1 MVSILSFFQTKKKG
15 KRARSRSPSPTQ
27 QHPPSS
33 APRPTQQPTPSG
45 TSNTSRPTRFLSLRH
60 KSGSSSSTKP
70 YDLTGRRG
78 STNELTRKRNKGK
91 SPEPS
96 KPDLISAFIPK
107 LDLAFDIPKTEDAIQ
122 KDSLDIHGVGEKVV
136 LRRQEKE
143 VISKLQLSVEE
154 VKLAW
159 EIFGK
164 ALRESDLNQHGLV
177 LPLRPNTNPTTR
189 LYLLALYCLVIRP
202 DLLSHFPTI
211 AAQFAQ
217 PTSNPFEI
225 WRERLTSILK
235 DGETSSDLSE
245 VLKYILRRL
254 QPTRPES
261 LIDIGLYI
269 AFVKAERSSSYPL
282 DAFERLLSPR
292 LKTGVA
298 TYLNEIFEVWSAMIT
313 HAEQNAMTPGR
324 LAHLLGW
331 WTWGCSTGKFRSW
344 EELYKDWKS
353 AGQRMEH
360 LLYVWIR
367 LQSTKT
373 QLPTRLL
380 DVVQD
385 YPFGEASTT
394 ADQPPS
400 PPPSSFPRQTLH
412 VTLTSSLPVTGLF
425 DTPEDILS
433 SSLSAKLDENATAP
447 LWSALKAVKD
457 LDLSKILSTDSM
469 KFLEKV
475 TEPTDIPPTPNPAQM
490 RSPILVNV
498 TPSGQQPTSN
508 GGTFRGRYHSHSG
521 DLSSPATIVSSSTT
535 SPNLSTLLNVGKD
548 DESPKS
554 VKKQASLGVLPK
566 SGGSA
571 WDDFQKSG
579 FGDSSKNAGKL
590 DLAFSPGSISKPVV
604 PAASTIQL
612 GANIT
617 EESVAKKRATFSDS
631 KGSKAVYGI
640 AIEEVVEIDDTFIAF
655 VEDAQL
661 DRPSTASWPPFSLV
675 RLNPL
680 VQPLQ
685 CEKVIEWLLI
695 TVVHHPPH
703 IPVPQHKPQ
712 STPELGLN
720 RPTSPS
726 SSKAGTP
733 RGLKGITESF
743 KRSSSFQSGMN
754 LRRSFFGT
762 SGFSLSLSRHASD
775 ELDTLPESE
784 SDNACQLRAPLSAA
798 SLTPTEYTITEMGE
812 MIKIPSP
819 NEKVEEAIVDPSAST
834 GAGPSVVAEKEI
846 DTDVATIKGKP
857 MVTGLTTGPS
867 VDTLVSQWK
876 YAGEGAEH
884 IVFSHRGTLSEY
896 NGKVLRLR
904 KSQFLGNSPTDPEYR
919 QTLNEWTF
927 NLLPQLVPLELLIK
941 THEVNLAEGWV
952 KDLFTQAD
960 ATRPEERKLLGDLK
974 SLVVGEAKGV
984 IMEDTTTNEKKDGIV
999 SLAFEI
1005 KPKWGFLPDS
1015 STVVPPEAAEVKSEH
1030 CRFCMHRHLKG
1041 HDSSA
1046 EGKFCPLDL
1055 YSGEE
1060 VRMKKAIN
1068 GLWGIWEQSEG
1079 KENNWRVFVNG
1090 EKISPDKAEAV
1101 ALYFDD
1107 EKSLA
1112 DHIASSIIPILNSSQ
1127 VVQTLKTLQATL
1139 DPTDISDLA
1148 SRFSSAHPDAELFD
1162 PALIPSPTSAEL
1174 KEFIKLYLSSPQA
1187 GKTGEAWTLRQRMIA
1202 FALSAIFKDCSVFV
1216 KLTLASSSPPLS
1228 PSTEKTEEKWSLV
1241 EGSGKVKII
1250 DLDLKPIQNLGKWK
1264 TTDDKIWKHWLETH
1278 SSSTT
1283 QEIKNDT
1290 QDDDAV
1296 KVEEGQT
1303 LDIPIRHK
1311 AISGLTLSG
1320 VSEVGSTNTSD
1331 GASTRALFVPTPDR
1345 TRENTPLPTPAPVT
1359 VGSSMEDSLEPVDPP
1374 SNQNHQSE
1382 SPVEDQGGSVPQAA
1396 HEAID
1401 PRRTK
1406 RSMAPSPSPP
1416 PPPALKIPEQD
1427 EDRSKEIPK
1436 IPKDDVSSEV
1446 LLDHESTAQNRQQE
1460 RDIPMPPT
1468 PHDDEHIAEPQKTNE
1483 SSSIIGAGLAGLGSV
1498 VGLAA
1503 EAVHAIVE
1511 EFAEARSE
1519 KEEEKELLKNN
1530 AQVDDQSRE
1539 VAPSEQDGVL
1549 APEVHQAT
1557 NPVGEPVST
1566 EQPKVDIDIQPV
1578 PAVDNEYDGPD
1589 TNPIAPIEQLNTDN
1603 IISLEP
1609 AVIDERPKEEEAG
1622 ESREYTPRAE
1632 EDRVNVEADTP
1643 QAELDNFYTP
1653 AETPLIPQ
1661 PSAFDI
1667 PAELPVPVKTSD
1679 SSELPTRTVSS
1690 DKINDAAQEVSAEQA
1705 NQVDAESSAGTPKM
1719 TIIPIED
1726 ATPKRDGDEA
1736 VSDSSGDQVD
1746 SAPVRIRIGDT
1757 SIEQTNAVVAPAST
1771 ELNADTPLESVDA
1784 PEAATFKTEIPASLP
1799 STIKDPAVPGDISS
1813 QDVSAP
1819 PQNSP
1824 EPPVGVAPAEEQPSF
1839 EVDEHSA
1846 DQVPHDGAKAQDALI
1861 IQQSPAP
1868 PSVLDFETPSNQ
1880 HEASASSDFA
1890 PVEADH
1896 SRDPLEDNKAKNTS
1910 NPVDNASASTPHD
1923 ELSAGIH
1930 VPYNSGLPEETSH
1943 ETAKASEIPPILGQP
1958 INSTTPTSSNTEH
1971 EPPSDNQP
1979 IISEDPTESQDHL
1992 SPLVADH
1999 HQAEEPVYDH
2009 HDLSTISE
2017 DGESS
2022 VPSSTD
2028 MSKDASLPTTDDGEQ
2043 WVEDAQPSQEQE
2055 EEETPRAIHES
2066 LVEEVN
2072 VRRPVDEKVER
2083 VGEEEGKYVSDRQD
2097 EEVTSPVESVKES
2110 VSEPSDEIPT
2120 PREPAGALN
2129 ENDTTPSNSTSIV
2142 KSAGEE
2148 EKIPESVVDPSSSID
2163 DDGTSHLVEKEYS
2176 NGLSPQPQM

>member
-15 KRARSRSPSPTQ
+15 KRARSRSPSPIQ
-27 QHPPSS
+27 QLPPSS
-33 APRPTQQPTPSG
+33 ALRSTQQPTPSG

-78 STNELTRKRNKGK
+78 STNELTRKRSKGK
-91 SPEPS
+91 SPESS
-96 KPDLISAFIPK
+96 KPHLTSAFIPK
-107 LDLAFDIPKTEDAIQ
+107 LDLGFDLPKTEDAIQ

-136 LRRQEKE
+136 LRQQEKE

-159 EIFGK
+159 EVIGK

-177 LPLRPNTNPTTR
+177 LPLRPNTDPTTQ
-189 LYLLALYCLVIRP
+189 LYLLAIYCLVIRP
-202 DLLSHFPTI
+202 DLLSNFPTI

-217 PTSNPFEI
+217 PTSNPSEI

-235 DGETSSDLSE
+235 DGETTSDLSE
-245 VLKYILRRL
+245 VLKYTLRRL
-254 QPTRPES
+254 QTTPPEP
-261 LIDIGLYI
+261 LIDISLYT

-282 DAFERLLSPR
+282 DAFETLLSPR

-298 TYLNEIFEVWSAMIT
+298 TYLNEIFEVWSAVIT

-331 WTWGCSTGKFRSW
+331 WTWGCSTGKFKSW

-353 AGQRMEH
+353 AGQWMEH

-367 LQSTKT
+367 HQSTKT

-380 DVVQD
+380 EVVQD

-400 PPPSSFPRQTLH
+400 APPSSFPRQTLH
-412 VTLTSSLPVTGLF
+412 ITLTSSLPVAELF

-433 SSLSAKLDENATAP
+433 SSLSAKLNENATAP

-475 TEPTDIPPTPNPAQM
+475 TESTDIPPIPNSTQTRTPIQ
-490 RSPILVNV
+490 VNV
-498 TPSGQQPTSN
+498 TPSVQPTSN
-508 GGTFRGRYHSHSG
+508 GSTFRGRYHSHSG
-521 DLSSPATIVSSSTT
+521 DLSSPATNVSSSTT
-535 SPNLSTLLNVGKD
+535 SPDLSTLLNVRED
-548 DESPKS
+548 DDSPKS

-566 SGGSA
+566 TGGSA

-579 FGDSSKNAGKL
+579 FGDSPKTAGKL
-590 DLAFSPGSISKPVV
+590 DLAFSPGSTSKPIV
-604 PAASTIQL
+604 PPASTIQL

-617 EESVAKKRATFSDS
+617 EGPVAMKRATFSDS
-631 KGSKAVYGI
+631 RGSKAVYGI
-640 AIEEVVEIDDTFIAF
+640 ANEEVIEIDDTFMAF

-680 VQPLQ
+680 VQPLH
-685 CEKVIEWLLI
+685 CERVIEWLLI
-695 TVVHHPPH
+695 TVVHRPPR
-703 IPVPQHKPQ
+703 IPAPEHKPQ
-712 STPELGLN
+712 STPELELN

-733 RGLKGITESF
+733 RGFKGITESF
-743 KRSSSFQSGMN
+743 KRSTSFQSGMN

-762 SGFSLSLSRHASD
+762 SGFSLSRHASD

-784 SDNACQLRAPLSAA
+784 SDNARQLKAPLSAA

-812 MIKIPSP
+812 MIKIPRP
-819 NEKVEEAIVDPSAST
+819 NDKVEEAVVGPPVSG
-834 GAGPSVVAEKEI
+834 GAGPSLAAEKEI
-846 DTDVATIKGKP
+846 DADVVTIKGKP
-857 MVTGLTTGPS
+857 MATGLTTGPS
-867 VDTLVSQWK
+867 VDTLASQWK

-927 NLLPQLVPLELLIK
+927 NLLPQLVPSELLIQ
-941 THEVNLAEGWV
+941 TQEVNLAEGWV

-999 SLAFEI
+999 NLALEI
-1005 KPKWGFLPDS
+1005 KPKWGFLPDA
-1015 STVVPPEAAEVKSEH
+1015 STIVPPEAAEIKSKH

-1046 EGKFCPLDL
+1046 ECKFCPLDL

-1068 GLWGIWEQSEG
+1068 GLWGIWEQSQG

-1090 EKISPDKAEAV
+1090 ERTSPDKAEAV
-1101 ALYFDD
+1101 AKYFDD

-1127 VVQTLKTLQATL
+1127 VFQTLKTLQSTL

-1162 PALIPSPTSAEL
+1162 PALIPSPTTAEL
-1174 KEFIKLYLSSPQA
+1174 NDFIKLYLSSPEA
-1187 GKTGEAWTLRQRMIA
+1187 GKTGDTWTLRQRMIA

-1216 KLTLASSSPPLS
+1216 KFTLASSSPPLS
-1228 PSTEKTEEKWSLV
+1228 LPTEKTEEKWSLV
-1241 EGSGKVKII
+1241 EGSGTVKII

-1264 TTDDKIWKHWLETH
+1264 TTDDKIWRYWLDTH
-1278 SSSTT
+1278 PCFTT

-1290 QDDDAV
+1290 QDGDAV
-1296 KVEEGQT
+1296 KVEEGKT
-1303 LDIPIRHK
+1303 WDIPIRHK

-1320 VSEVGSTNTSD
+1320 ISEVGSTNTSD

-1359 VGSSMEDSLEPVDPP
+1359 AGSSMEDSLEPVDPQ
-1374 SNQNHQSE
+1374 SDQNHQSE
-1382 SPVEDQGGSVPQAA
+1382 SLVEDQGGSVPQAVD
-1396 HEAID
+1396 ETIE

-1406 RSMAPSPSPP
+1406 RSMAPSPSLPSS
-1416 PPPALKIPEQD
+1416 PALNIPEQD
-1427 EDRSKEIPK
+1427 EGRSKEIPK
-1436 IPKDDVSSEV
+1436 MLKDHVSPEIP
-1446 LLDHESTAQNRQQE
+1446 LDNESTAQDRQQE
-1460 RDIPMPPT
+1460 RNIPMLPT
-1468 PHDDEHIAEPQKTNE
+1468 PHDDKNVAEVQGTE
-1483 SSSIIGAGLAGLGSV
+1483 GSSGIIGAGLAGLGTV

-1511 EFAEARSE
+1511 EFTEPQPE
-1519 KEEEKELLKNN
+1519 KGQERELVKDD
-1530 AQVDDQSRE
+1530 AQVDDQSKA
-1539 VAPSEQDGVL
+1539 VASIEPDGVL
-1549 APEVHQAT
+1549 ASEVRQAT
-1557 NPVGEPVST
+1557 NPVEEPAST
-1566 EQPKVDIDIQPV
+1566 EQPVDNIDTQSIS
-1578 PAVDNEYDGPD
+1578 AVDNEHDGQG
-1589 TNPIAPIEQLNTDN
+1589 TNPIAPNEQLNTDN
-1603 IISLEP
+1603 IISSES
-1609 AVIDERPKEEEAG
+1609 AVIDEMPNEEEAE
-1622 ESREYTPRAE
+1622 ESLEHTPQAE
-1632 EDRVNVEADTP
+1632 ADRVNVEPDTP
-1643 QAELDNFYTP
+1643 QVELDNFYTP
-1653 AETPLIPQ
+1653 AETPLISQ
-1661 PSAFDI
+1661 PLTFDI
-1667 PAELPVPVKTSD
+1667 PANLPAPVETSD
-1679 SSELPTRTVSS
+1679 SFELPSLTESS
-1690 DKINDAAQEVSAEQA
+1690 DTINDVAREVSEQA
-1705 NQVDAESSAGTPKM
+1705 GQFDTASTAGTPKM
-1719 TIIPIED
+1719 TIIPIKD
-1726 ATPKRDGDEA
+1726 ATPKRDPEESAFPSFD
-1736 VSDSSGDQVD
+1736 DQVED
-1746 SAPVRIRIGDT
+1746 TPTAHNDTAVTPVKT
-1757 SIEQTNAVVAPAST
+1757 ESI
-1771 ELNADTPLESVDA
+1771 ADTVSESVDSPQA
-1784 PEAATFKTEIPASLP
+1784 VAMKTGNPAWPL
-1799 STIKDPAVPGDISS
+1799 STTEDPAVPRDLS
-1813 QDVSAP
+1813 
-1819 PQNSP
+1819 N
-1824 EPPVGVAPAEEQPSF
+1824 
-1839 EVDEHSA
+1839 
-1846 DQVPHDGAKAQDALI
+1846 QVPHDEAETGDAPI
-1861 IQQSPAP
+1861 THQSSAP
-1868 PSVLDFETPSNQ
+1868 PPVKDVEIPANQ
-1880 HEASASSDFA
+1880 HEVSSSSDLA
-1890 PVEADH
+1890 PVEADQ
-1896 SRDPLEDNKAKNTS
+1896 PQEPIEGGKAENS
-1910 NPVDNASASTPHD
+1910 SGPIDDLQASKPHY
-1923 ELSAGIH
+1923 EPSAGNK
-1930 VPYNSGLPEETSH
+1930 VPPNSGLAEATSNGA
-1943 ETAKASEIPPILGQP
+1943 AKASEIPPILGQP
-1958 INSTTPTSSNTEH
+1958 INPTTPTFSNTEH
-1971 EPPSDNQP
+1971 ELSSDNQP

-1992 SPLVADH
+1992 SPLVSDH

-2022 VPSSTD
+2022 APSSTD

-2055 EEETPRAIHES
+2055 EEETPRALHEK

-2072 VRRPVDEKVER
+2072 VLRPADEREGR
-2083 VGEEEGKYVSDRQD
+2083 LGEEAGNYVSERQD
-2097 EEVTSPVESVKES
+2097 EGTSPVETVEES
-2110 VSEPSDEIPT
+2110 VSEPVHEMPT
-2120 PREPAGALN
+2120 NVKPTGASS
-2129 ENDTTPSNSTSIV
+2129 ENGITPSESI
-2142 KSAGEE
+2142 
-2148 EKIPESVVDPSSSID
+2148 
-2163 DDGTSHLVEKEYS
+2163 
-2176 NGLSPQPQM
+2176 

>member
-27 QHPPSS
+27 QQPPSS

-78 STNELTRKRNKGK
+78 STNELTRKRSKGK
-91 SPEPS
+91 SPESS

-107 LDLAFDIPKTEDAIQ
+107 LDLGFDIPKNEDAIQ

-136 LRRQEKE
+136 LRQQEKE

-159 EIFGK
+159 EVIGK

-177 LPLRPNTNPTTR
+177 LPLRPNTDPTTQ
-189 LYLLALYCLVIRP
+189 LYLLAIYCLVIRP
-202 DLLSHFPTI
+202 DLLSKFPTI

-217 PTSNPFEI
+217 PTSNPSDI

-245 VLKYILRRL
+245 VLKYTLRRL
-254 QPTRPES
+254 QPTPPEP
-261 LIDIGLYI
+261 LIDTGLYT
-269 AFVKAERSSSYPL
+269 AFVQAERSSSYPL
-282 DAFERLLSPR
+282 DTFETLLSPR

-298 TYLNEIFEVWSAMIT
+298 TYLNEIFEVWSAVIT

-324 LAHLLGW
+324 LAYLLGW
-331 WTWGCSTGKFRSW
+331 WTWGCSTGKLKSW

-367 LQSTKT
+367 HQSTKT

-380 DVVQD
+380 EVVQD

-400 PPPSSFPRQTLH
+400 APPSSFPRQTLH
-412 VTLTSSLPVTGLF
+412 ITLTSSLPVTGLF
-425 DTPEDILS
+425 DTSEDILS

-457 LDLSKILSTDSM
+457 LDLSKILSTDSV

-490 RSPILVNV
+490 RSPIQVNV
-498 TPSGQQPTSN
+498 TPSGQLTSN

-548 DESPKS
+548 DDSPKS

-566 SGGSA
+566 TGGSA

-579 FGDSSKNAGKL
+579 FGDSPKTAGKL
-590 DLAFSPGSISKPVV
+590 DLALSPGSISKPVV
-604 PAASTIQL
+604 PPASTIQL

-617 EESVAKKRATFSDS
+617 EEPVAKKRATFNDS

-640 AIEEVVEIDDTFIAF
+640 AKEEVVEIDDTFIAF

-680 VQPLQ
+680 VQPLH

-695 TVVHHPPH
+695 TVVHRPLR
-703 IPVPQHKPQ
+703 IPAPEHKPQ

-733 RGLKGITESF
+733 RGFKGITESF

-762 SGFSLSLSRHASD
+762 SGFSLSRHASD

-784 SDNACQLRAPLSAA
+784 SDNARHLRAPLSAA

-819 NEKVEEAIVDPSAST
+819 NEKAEEAVVAPPVSG
-834 GAGPSVVAEKEI
+834 GAGPSLAAEKEI
-846 DTDVATIKGKP
+846 DADVATIKGKP
-857 MVTGLTTGPS
+857 MATGLTTGPS
-867 VDTLVSQWK
+867 VDTLASQWK

-927 NLLPQLVPLELLIK
+927 NLLPQLVPSELLIQ
-941 THEVNLAEGWV
+941 TQEVNLAEGWV

-984 IMEDTTTNEKKDGIV
+984 IMEDTTTNEKKDGLV
-999 SLAFEI
+999 NLAFEI
-1005 KPKWGFLPDS
+1005 KPKWGFLPDA
-1015 STVVPPEAAEVKSEH
+1015 STIIPPEAAEIKSKH

-1068 GLWGIWEQSEG
+1068 GLWGIWEHSQG

-1090 EKISPDKAEAV
+1090 ERISPDKTEDV
-1101 ALYFDD
+1101 AKYFDD
-1107 EKSLA
+1107 GHSLA
-1112 DHIASSIIPILNSSQ
+1112 DSIASSIIPILNSSQ
-1127 VVQTLKTLQATL
+1127 VFQILKTLQSTL

-1162 PALIPSPTSAEL
+1162 PALILSPTSAGL
-1174 KEFIKLYLSSPQA
+1174 KEFIKLYLSSPEA
-1187 GKTGEAWTLRQRMIA
+1187 GKTADAWTLRQRMIA

-1216 KLTLASSSPPLS
+1216 KFTLASCSPPLS
-1228 PSTEKTEEKWSLV
+1228 TSTEKTEGKWSLV

-1264 TTDDKIWKHWLETH
+1264 TTDDKIWKYWLDTH
-1278 SSSTT
+1278 PSSTPT
-1283 QEIKNDT
+1283 TTRPERDAQKS
-1290 QDDDAV
+1290 DDAV
-1296 KVEEGQT
+1296 KEEEGRT

-1311 AISGLTLSG
+1311 AISRLTLSG
-1320 VSEVGSTNTSD
+1320 IAEVGSTITSD

-1359 VGSSMEDSLEPVDPP
+1359 AGSSMEDSLDPVDLQ

-1382 SPVEDQGGSVPQAA
+1382 SPVEDQGGSVPQVVN
-1396 HEAID
+1396 EAIE

-1416 PPPALKIPEQD
+1416 PHLASNIPKQD
-1427 EDRSKEIPK
+1427 EDRSKGIPK
-1436 IPKDDVSSEV
+1436 MPKDDVPPEV
-1446 LLDHESTAQNRQQE
+1446 PLDKHSTAQDHQQE
-1460 RDIPMPPT
+1460 RDIPMPPI
-1468 PHDDEHIAEPQKTNE
+1468 PHDDENMAGPQKTDE
-1483 SSSIIGAGLAGLGSV
+1483 SSSIIGAGLAGLGTV

-1511 EFAEARSE
+1511 EFTEPQPE
-1519 KEEEKELLKNN
+1519 KGQEKELVKDD
-1530 AQVDDQSRE
+1530 AQFDVQSKA
-1539 VAPSEQDGVL
+1539 VAQIEQDAVL
-1549 APEVHQAT
+1549 ASEVHQAT
-1557 NPVGEPVST
+1557 NPVEEPVAT
-1566 EQPKVDIDIQPV
+1566 EQPRDDIDTRPI
-1578 PAVDNEYDGPD
+1578 PAVGNEYDGQG
-1589 TNPIAPIEQLNTDN
+1589 TNPIAPNEQLNTDN
-1603 IISLEP
+1603 IPSSEP
-1609 AVIDERPKEEEAG
+1609 AVIDEMPNEEEA
-1622 ESREYTPRAE
+1622 EEFHEHTPQAQ

-1643 QAELDNFYTP
+1643 QTELENFYTP
-1653 AETPLIPQ
+1653 AETPLISQ
-1661 PSAFDI
+1661 PSTFHI
-1667 PAELPVPVKTSD
+1667 PAELPVPVETSD
-1679 SSELPTRTVSS
+1679 SSQLPTRTGSS
-1690 DKINDAAQEVSAEQA
+1690 DKINDVAQDVSDQA
-1705 NQVDAESSAGTPKM
+1705 DQVDTASTAGTPKM
-1719 TIIPIED
+1719 TIVPIED
-1726 ATPKRDGDEA
+1726 ATPKRDEDEA
-1736 VSDSSGDQVD
+1736 VSDSFGDQVD
-1746 SAPVRIRIGDT
+1746 GVPVPSKIEDTPTAQNDTSVAPVKPKII
-1757 SIEQTNAVVAPAST
+1757 
-1771 ELNADTPLESVDA
+1771 ADTASESVDS
-1784 PEAATFKTEIPASLP
+1784 PQAAALKTEIPASLP
-1799 STIKDPAVPGDISS
+1799 STTEDPAVPRDLSS
-1813 QDVSAP
+1813 QYVTAP
-1819 PQNSP
+1819 LQDSL
-1824 EPPVGVAPAEEQPSF
+1824 EPSVEAALAEEKPSL
-1839 EVDEHSA
+1839 EVDGHLT
-1846 DQVPHDGAKAQDALI
+1846 DQVPHDEAEAEDAPMTH
-1861 IQQSPAP
+1861 QSSVP
-1868 PSVLDFETPSNQ
+1868 PPDKDFEIPANQ
-1880 HEASASSDFA
+1880 HEVSLSSDLA
-1890 PVEADH
+1890 PVEADQPQE
-1896 SRDPLEDNKAKNTS
+1896 PLEDGKAENS
-1910 NPVDNASASTPHD
+1910 SRPIDDLQASKSYD
-1923 ELSAGIH
+1923 EPSAGTN
-1930 VPYNSGLPEETSH
+1930 VLPNSGLAEATWN
-1943 ETAKASEIPPILGQP
+1943 ETAKASNIPPILGQP
-1958 INSTTPTSSNTEH
+1958 INATTLTSLNTELS
-1971 EPPSDNQP
+1971 SDNQP

-1992 SPLVADH
+1992 SPLVSDH

-2043 WVEDAQPSQEQE
+2043 WVEDAQLQGQEE
-2055 EEETPRAIHES
+2055 EEVEEETPRALHEK
-2066 LVEEVN
+2066 LVEEVH
-2072 VRRPVDEKVER
+2072 VLRPADER
-2083 VGEEEGKYVSDRQD
+2083 VGRLGEEEGDSARELEDTNVPLT
-2097 EEVTSPVESVKES
+2097 EELEDS
-2110 VSEPSDEIPT
+2110 VSEPTQEIPT
-2120 PREPAGALN
+2120 NVKPAGALN
-2129 ENDTTPSNSTSIV
+2129 QNDITPLESTSIV
-2142 KSAGEE
+2142 KPVEEE
-2148 EKIPESVVDPSSSID
+2148 EKITESVVDPKSNASD
-2163 DDGTSHLVEKEYS
+2163 DAGVCI
-2176 NGLSPQPQM
+2176 

>member
-27 QHPPSS
+27 QQRPSS

-78 STNELTRKRNKGK
+78 GTNELTRKRSKGK
-91 SPEPS
+91 SLESS
-96 KPDLISAFIPK
+96 KPDLTSAFIPK
-107 LDLAFDIPKTEDAIQ
+107 LDLGFDIPRTEDAIQ
-122 KDSLDIHGVGEKVV
+122 KDSLDIHGVGEKMV
-136 LRRQEKE
+136 LRQQEKE

-159 EIFGK
+159 EVIGK

-177 LPLRPNTNPTTR
+177 LPLRPNTDPTTQ
-189 LYLLALYCLVIRP
+189 LYLLAIYCLVIRP
-202 DLLSHFPTI
+202 DLLSNFPTI

-217 PTSNPFEI
+217 PTSNPSRI

-245 VLKYILRRL
+245 VLKYTLRRL
-254 QPTRPES
+254 QPTPPEP
-261 LIDIGLYI
+261 LVDTGLYT

-282 DAFERLLSPR
+282 DAFETLLSPR

-298 TYLNEIFEVWSAMIT
+298 NYLNEIFEVWSAVIT

-331 WTWGCSTGKFRSW
+331 WTWGCSTGKFKSW

-367 LQSTKT
+367 HQSTKT

-380 DVVQD
+380 EVVQD

-412 VTLTSSLPVTGLF
+412 ITLTSSMPVTGLF

-433 SSLSAKLDENATAP
+433 SSLSAKLNENATAP

-469 KFLEKV
+469 NFLGQV
-475 TEPTDIPPTPNPAQM
+475 TEPTDIPSTPYPAQM
-490 RSPILVNV
+490 RSPIQVNV
-498 TPSGQQPTSN
+498 TPSGQPTSN

-521 DLSSPATIVSSSTT
+521 DLSSPATNVSSSTT
-535 SPNLSTLLNVGKD
+535 SPNLSTLLNVRED
-548 DESPKS
+548 DDSPKS

-566 SGGSA
+566 TGGSA

-579 FGDSSKNAGKL
+579 FGDSPKTAGKL
-590 DLAFSPGSISKPVV
+590 DLAFSPGSTSKPIV
-604 PAASTIQL
+604 PPASTIQL

-617 EESVAKKRATFSDS
+617 EGPVAMKRATFSDS

-640 AIEEVVEIDDTFIAF
+640 ANEDVIEIDDTFMAF

-680 VQPLQ
+680 VQPLH

-695 TVVHHPPH
+695 TVVHRSPR
-703 IPVPQHKPQ
+703 IPAPEPIPQ
-712 STPELGLN
+712 STQELEWN

-733 RGLKGITESF
+733 RGFKGITESF

-762 SGFSLSLSRHASD
+762 SGFSLSRHVSD
-775 ELDTLPESE
+775 ELDNLPESE
-784 SDNACQLRAPLSAA
+784 SDNAHQLRAPLSAA

-819 NEKVEEAIVDPSAST
+819 NEKEDEAVVGPPVSG
-834 GAGPSVVAEKEI
+834 GAGPSLAAEKEI
-846 DTDVATIKGKP
+846 DADVATIKGKP
-857 MVTGLTTGPS
+857 MATGLTTGPS
-867 VDTLVSQWK
+867 VDTLASQWK

-884 IVFSHRGTLSEY
+884 IVFSHRGTFSEY

-904 KSQFLGNSPTDPEYR
+904 KSQFLGNSPTDPGYR

-927 NLLPQLVPLELLIK
+927 NLLPQLVPSELLIQ
-941 THEVNLAEGWV
+941 TQEVNLAEGWV
-952 KDLFTQAD
+952 KDLFAQAD

-999 SLAFEI
+999 NLAFEI
-1005 KPKWGFLPDS
+1005 KPKWGFLPDA
-1015 STVVPPEAAEVKSEH
+1015 STIVPPEAAEVKSKH

-1046 EGKFCPLDL
+1046 ECKFCPLDL

-1068 GLWGIWEQSEG
+1068 GLWGIWEQSQG

-1090 EKISPDKAEAV
+1090 ERISPDKSENV
-1101 ALYFDD
+1101 AKYFDGGH
-1107 EKSLA
+1107 SLA
-1112 DHIASSIIPILNSSQ
+1112 DYIASSIIPILNSSQ
-1127 VVQTLKTLQATL
+1127 VFQTLKTLQSTL

-1148 SRFSSAHPDAELFD
+1148 SRFSSAHPDAGLFD

-1174 KEFIKLYLSSPQA
+1174 EEFIKLYLSSPEA
-1187 GKTGEAWTLRQRMIA
+1187 GKTGDAWTLRQRMIG

-1216 KLTLASSSPPLS
+1216 KFTLASSSPPLS

-1250 DLDLKPIQNLGKWK
+1250 DLDLKPIQNLGKWRI
-1264 TTDDKIWKHWLETH
+1264 TDDKIWKYWLDTH
-1278 SSSTT
+1278 PSSTPT
-1283 QEIKNDT
+1283 TTKPERDT
-1290 QDDDAV
+1290 QKSDDAV
-1296 KVEEGQT
+1296 TEEGGRT
-1303 LDIPIRHK
+1303 LDIAIRHK

-1320 VSEVGSTNTSD
+1320 ISEVGSTNTSD
-1331 GASTRALFVPTPDR
+1331 GAPTRALFIPTPDR
-1345 TRENTPLPTPAPVT
+1345 KRENNPLPTPALVT
-1359 VGSSMEDSLEPVDPP
+1359 AGSSMEDSLDPVDPR
-1374 SNQNHQSE
+1374 SDQNHQSE
-1382 SPVEDQGGSVPQAA
+1382 SPVEDRGSSVPQAVD
-1396 HEAID
+1396 EAIE

-1416 PPPALKIPEQD
+1416 PSPALDIPEQD
-1427 EDRSKEIPK
+1427 EDRSKETPK
-1436 IPKDDVSSEV
+1436 MLKDDVSPEIP
-1446 LLDHESTAQNRQQE
+1446 LDNESTAQDHQQE
-1460 RDIPMPPT
+1460 RDILMPPT
-1468 PHDDEHIAEPQKTNE
+1468 LHDDENVGKPQKTDE
-1483 SSSIIGAGLAGLGSV
+1483 SSSIIGAGLAGLGTV

-1511 EFAEARSE
+1511 EFTEPQPE
-1519 KEEEKELLKNN
+1519 KGQERELVKDD
-1530 AQVDDQSRE
+1530 AQVDDQSKAVTSIE
-1539 VAPSEQDGVL
+1539 PDGVL
-1549 APEVHQAT
+1549 ASEVRQAT
-1557 NPVGEPVST
+1557 NPVEEPAST
-1566 EQPKVDIDIQPV
+1566 EQRVDNIDTQSIS
-1578 PAVDNEYDGPD
+1578 AVDNEHDGQG
-1589 TNPIAPIEQLNTDN
+1589 TNPFAPNEQLNTDN
-1603 IISLEP
+1603 IISSEP
-1609 AVIDERPKEEEAG
+1609 AVVHEMPNEEEA
-1622 ESREYTPRAE
+1622 EEYHEHTPQAE
-1632 EDRVNVEADTP
+1632 ADRVNVEPDTP
-1643 QAELDNFYTP
+1643 QAELENFYTP
-1653 AETPLIPQ
+1653 AETPLISQ
-1661 PSAFDI
+1661 PPTFDI
-1667 PAELPVPVKTSD
+1667 PANLPAPVETSD
-1679 SSELPTRTVSS
+1679 SLELPSLTESS
-1690 DKINDAAQEVSAEQA
+1690 DMINDVAQEVSDQA
-1705 NQVDAESSAGTPKM
+1705 DQVDTASTADTPEV

-1736 VSDSSGDQVD
+1736 VSDSFEDQGD
-1746 SAPVRIRIGDT
+1746 SAPVPIKIEDT
-1757 SIEQTNAVVAPAST
+1757 STEQNNAVVVPAST
-1771 ELNADTPLESVDA
+1771 EINADTPLQSVDS
-1784 PEAATFKTEIPASLP
+1784 PEAAAFKTGIPASLI
-1799 STIKDPAVPGDISS
+1799 STTKDPAVSRDLSS

-1819 PQNSP
+1819 PQDPP
-1824 EPPVGVAPAEEQPSF
+1824 EPPVAAALAEENSSL
-1839 EVDEHSA
+1839 EVDGHPA
-1846 DQVPHDGAKAQDALI
+1846 DQVPHDEAEAEGAPMTQH
-1861 IQQSPAP
+1861 SSAP
-1868 PSVLDFETPSNQ
+1868 PPVTNVEIPANQ
-1880 HEASASSDFA
+1880 YEVSSSLGLA
-1890 PVEADH
+1890 PVEPDH
-1896 SRDPLEDNKAKNTS
+1896 PHELLEDEKTENTLGP
-1910 NPVDNASASTPHD
+1910 NDDVQASEPPN
-1923 ELSAGIH
+1923 EPSAGISAPPH
-1930 VPYNSGLPEETSH
+1930 SGLGLAEATSN
-1943 ETAKASEIPPILGQP
+1943 ETAKVSEIPPILGQP
-1958 INSTTPTSSNTEH
+1958 INSTTISFSNSELS
-1971 EPPSDNQP
+1971 SDNQP
-1979 IISEDPTESQDHL
+1979 IIFEDPTESQDHL
-1992 SPLVADH
+1992 SPLVSDH

-2022 VPSSTD
+2022 APSSTD

-2055 EEETPRAIHES
+2055 EEETPRAIHEI

-2072 VRRPVDEKVER
+2072 VRRPVDEREGR
-2083 VGEEEGKYVSDRQD
+2083 LEEEEGNY
-2097 EEVTSPVESVKES
+2097 ES
-2110 VSEPSDEIPT
+2110 VSEPVHEIPT
-2120 PREPAGALN
+2120 NVKPAGASN
-2129 ENDTTPSNSTSIV
+2129 ENGITPSESTSIV
-2142 KSAGEE
+2142 KPAGEE
-2148 EKIPESVVDPSSSID
+2148 VKITESVVNPRSNASD
-2163 DDGTSHLVEKEYS
+2163 DAGVSHLVEKEYLH
-2176 NGLSPQPQM
+2176 GITPQP